1 MTTISQQ
8 TLILESQSQL
18 RNADKLARD
27 WAIAHAG
34 SYQGQARK
42 ELAGNLPFRKWE
54 RDNLVICLSKPQSP
68 LIKQCQ
74 VVSVRY
80 RPSAGASPYTGY
92 LVTYLPVEG
101 ARQPGCLIAALDQPD
116 ALEADRLPW
125 DDNAGSSGLDAL
137 IASLAATHARPRS
150 APSDLPVAAVAD
162 LFDHHNWAIALTEY
176 GQQDAAFRELAAA
189 HSDWA
194 NIVNISAAGQLA
206 LCRELPERQL
216 AGWVRAKLAAF
227 CRYPDR
233 ENSRLR
239 MMETDLAKATDFLA
253 ETGEQTVRDLAS
265 RSSLTLLELL
275 ESTTSAMLSVPMLDE
290 ARALAE
296 ALVETAQ
303 ADPPKTGAP
312 DNPAIQQRVYVL
324 EDQLDEANDTIAEL
338 RERLA
343 QYENYANPQP
353 SPNPDDA
360 DPDDA
365 DLPETAASR
374 EIIVLDALTDPGR
387 FPRLRFLTNCAKP
400 LADFGKTRP
409 YGREIVAALDAVNK
423 LAQAWYNTPG
433 GSIGN
438 WDNYFTHLKPGW
450 THANSESDFTMSRFG
465 DKRSFSDQ
473 EKARRVTITR
483 HLTYRGSNSGLQI
496 YFDRDD
502 LTNNFI
508 VGYIGEHLP
517 YATNRS

>member
-8 TLILESQSQL
+8 TLILESQNQL

-42 ELAGNLPFRKWE
+42 VLAGNLPFRKWE

-80 RPSAGASPYTGY
+80 RPAAGASPYTGY
-92 LVTYLPVEG
+92 LVTYLPAEG
-101 ARQPGCLIAALDQPD
+101 ERQPGCLIAALDQPD

-125 DDNAGSSGLDAL
+125 DNNAGSAGLDAL
-137 IASLAATHARPRS
+137 VAAVAATHSARPRS
-150 APSDLPVAAVAD
+150 APSDRPIAAVAD
-162 LFDHHNWAIALTEY
+162 LFDHQDWAIALTEY
-176 GQQDAAFRELAAA
+176 GQQDAAFRELAAG

-194 NIVNISAAGQLA
+194 NVVNISAAGQLA
-206 LCRELPERQL
+206 ICREIPEAQL
-216 AGWVRAKLAAF
+216 AGWVRAKVAAF
-227 CRYPDR
+227 TRYPDR

-253 ETGEQTVRDLAS
+253 ETGEQTVRYIAS

-275 ESTTSAMLSVPMLDE
+275 ESTSAMLSFSMLDE
-290 ARALAE
+290 ARAVAE

-303 ADPPKTGAP
+303 SDAVRAGAP
-312 DNPAIQQRVYVL
+312 DSPAIQQRVYVL
-324 EDQLDEANDTIAEL
+324 EDQLDEANETIAEL

-343 QYENYANPQP
+343 QYENYAVLQP
-353 SPNPDDA
+353 AAGPNDAEPDD
-360 DPDDA
+360 PDA
-365 DLPETAASR
+365 PETAGSR
-374 EIIVLDALTDPGR
+374 EIVVLDALTDPGR

-409 YGREIVAALDAVNK
+409 NGREIVAALDAINK

-502 LTNNFI
+502 VTNSFI

>member
-8 TLILESQSQL
+8 TLLLETQSQL

-42 ELAGNLPFRKWE
+42 ELGGNLSFRKWE

-80 RPSAGASPYTGY
+80 RPSMGANPYTGY
-92 LVTYLPVEG
+92 LVTYLPAEG
-101 ARQPGCLIAALDQPD
+101 ERQLGCLIAAIDQPD
-116 ALEADRLPW
+116 TLEAGQLPW
-125 DDNAGSSGLDAL
+125 DDSAGRAGLDAL
-137 IASLAATHARPRS
+137 VAAVATAHTRPRS
-150 APSDLPVAAVAD
+150 AASNLAVAVIDD
-162 LFDHHNWAIALTEY
+162 LFDHQDWAIVLTEE
-176 GQQDAAFRELAAA
+176 GQQDDALRELAAG

-194 NIVNISAAGQLA
+194 HIVNLNIAGQLA
-206 LCRELPERQL
+206 ICRELPESRL
-216 AGWVRAKLAAF
+216 AGWVRAKIAAF
-227 CRYPDR
+227 SRYPDR
-233 ENSRLR
+233 EDSRLR
-239 MMETDLAKATDFLA
+239 MMGTDPATVADFLA
-253 ETGEQTVRDLAS
+253 ETSEQTARDIAN

-275 ESTTSAMLSVPMLDE
+275 ESTTYAMLNASMLAD
-290 ARALAE
+290 AKVVAE
-296 ALVETAQ
+296 ALMETAPSDLPQ
-303 ADPPKTGAP
+303 PGAP
-312 DNPAIQQRVYVL
+312 DNPVIQQRVYVL
-324 EDQLDEANDTIAEL
+324 EDQLDEANETIAEL

-343 QYENYANPQP
+343 QYENYTHAEPA
-353 SPNPDDA
+353 A

-365 DLPETAASR
+365 DAPETAGRR
-374 EIIVLDALTDPGR
+374 EIVVLDAVTDPAR
-387 FPRLRFLTNCAKP
+387 FSRLRFLTNCAKP
-400 LADFGKTRP
+400 LGDFGKPRP
-409 YGREIVAALDAVNK
+409 DGSEIVAALDAINK

-450 THANSESDFTMSRFG
+450 SHANGESDFTMSRFG

-473 EKARRVTITR
+473 EKGRRVTITR

-496 YFDRDD
+496 YFERDD
-502 LTNNFI
+502 VTDKFI